1 MNTNLSGAGATLAV
15 AAVLGIGSAA
25 GALAQDNR
33 VLTVEQTAIQAVQA
47 PPALAANPLGV
58 VAWVDHR
65 DNTYATGERVRLFVQ
80 TNKDAWVTVLNVGP
94 DGSTTVLFPNQF
106 QGDNLVRAN
115 AVTEVPDAA
124 AQARITVAGASG
136 AELIKVIASS
146 RPMPLFEAAQLG
158 RAGAFQSVRGRAGQT
173 ARTLQVVMEGQEG
186 VEWDIYDKV
195 IHTVTPRPAAAA
207 VSAPGSAPVVPAPVP
222 GAGWPAPP
230 FALQVAA
237 DRSFYRAADPVTLMV
252 KTEADCHL
260 SLLNTGPG
268 GTSRLL
274 FPNQYQQNTL
284 IRAGQTVV
292 VPGLGAGVSIVPIG
306 PAGVENVVAVCR
318 TGEQPAFGVPGD
330 FRGGAFPAIE
340 DAETTARNL
349 AVVADQAGQQ
359 TAVSSTSFVVVP

>member
-173 ARTLQVVMEGQEG
+173 ARTL
-186 VEWDIYDKV
+186 
-195 IHTVTPRPAAAA
+195 
-207 VSAPGSAPVVPAPVP
+207 PGGDG
-222 GAGWPAPP
+222 GAGGSRVGRLRQGHPH
-230 FALQVAA
+230 
-237 DRSFYRAADPVTLMV
+237 RAAPTCCSCGVCT
-252 KTEADCHL
+252 
-260 SLLNTGPG
+260 
-268 GTSRLL
+268 
-274 FPNQYQQNTL
+274 
-284 IRAGQTVV
+284 
-292 VPGLGAGVSIVPIG
+292 GLGARRARPGGRCGVAG
-306 PAGVENVVAVCR
+306 PAVRA
-318 TGEQPAFGVPGD
+318 A
-330 FRGGAFPAIE
+330 GG
-340 DAETTARNL
+340 
-349 AVVADQAGQQ
+349 G
-359 TAVSSTSFVVVP
+359 

>member
-1 MNTNLSGAGATLAV
+1 MNTSLSGAGATLVV

-33 VLTVEQTAIQAVQA
+33 VLTVEQTAVQAVQA
-47 PPALAANPLGV
+47 PSALAANPLGV
-58 VAWVDHR
+58 VAWVDHP

-158 RAGAFQSVRGRAGQT
+158 RAGAFQSVRGQAGQT

-186 VEWDIYDKV
+186 VEWDVYDKV
-195 IHTVTPRPAAAA
+195 IRTVTPRPAAAVA
-207 VSAPGSAPVVPAPVP
+207 PAPGSLPVAPVA

-237 DRSFYRAADPVTLMV
+237 DRSFYRPADPVTLMV

-268 GTSRLL
+268 GASRLL
-274 FPNQYQQNTL
+274 FPNQHQQNTL

-292 VPGLGAGVSIVPIG
+292 VPGLGGGVSIVPIG

-330 FRGGAFPAIE
+330 FRGGAFPAME

-349 AVVADQAGQQ
+349 AVVAEQGGQQ
-359 TAVSSTSFVVVP
+359 TAVASTSFIVVP